1 MSNIDAHHFGYLN
14 NEFFFPH
21 DMRSQNLHKPVE
33 EEGVEEEEGVVAVA
47 VAVEVKPQIKR
58 QAHMSSLKMTLM
70 YSHKMATTLK
80 VMKVPKLCKNPK
92 KLSIVHQSE
101 NRLKCSFEI
110 SI

>member
-47 VAVEVKPQIKR
+47 VEV
-58 QAHMSSLKMTLM
+58 
-70 YSHKMATTLK
+70 
-80 VMKVPKLCKNPK
+80 
-92 KLSIVHQSE
+92 
-101 NRLKCSFEI
+101 
-110 SI
+110 